1 MAKKNKTTFEP
12 AFHRN
17 YGSDYRVPLYPRA
30 GGGWKVKKEN
40 NDNCHVECSLVK
52 NPTVYIE
59 LKPRHKIELLMG
71 KYPSQEWIGYLVG
84 RISEKTGNYFVEDLV
99 IPPHKEAVSAM
110 AEAEPFHIPDK
121 CVGIIHSHHSMGAF
135 HSGTDKDYVDK
146 NFPISVVVANG
157 KGQGFEFDTVSYHI
171 TECGKSVLRTGTV
184 KYVAPLPTFD
194 TEAFLDGA
202 VANIDK
208 NKRVYHP
215 LPLHQGRFAPDT
227 EYFTGQDG
235 RVMTQT
241 ELDRHMAEIYGL
253 EDML

>member
-1 MAKKNKTTFEP
+1 MTRKNKENTVFEP
-12 AFHRN
+12 RFPSLH
-17 YGSDYRVPLYPRA
+17 DYRTPLLPRA

-84 RISEKTGNYFVEDLV
+84 RISEKTGNYFIEDLV

-110 AEAEPFHIPDK
+110 AEAEPFHIPDR

-157 KGQGFEFDTVSYHI
+157 KGQGFEFDTVSYHT
-171 TECGKSVLRTGTV
+171 TECGKSVLLAGTV
-184 KYVAPLPTFD
+184 KYVAALPNFD
-194 TEAFLDGA
+194 TEAFLEEA
-202 VANIDK
+202 VANVDK

-215 LPLHQGRFAPDT
+215 LPLHQGQLDTVYFA
-227 EYFTGQDG
+227 GRDG
-235 RVMTQT
+235 RAMSQK
-241 ELDRHMAEIYGL
+241 ELDLHMKEIWDGKDI
-253 EDML
+253 EGF